1 MAYRKNNKLL
11 PRARQMR
18 GNMTP
23 QERKLWYA
31 FLKDCPVRVYKQ
43 RIIGQYIVD
52 FYCYTAKLVI
62 EVDGAQ
68 HDTTGGVGYDA
79 ERTAWLE
86 AVGLK
91 VLRFTNYEI
100 DCCFARVCQII
111 REEIEHRQAGG

>member
-23 QERKLWYA
+23 QER
-31 FLKDCPVRVYKQ
+31 
-43 RIIGQYIVD
+43 IGQYIVD

-68 HDTTGGVGYDA
+68 HDTTGGVAYDA

-91 VLRFTNYEI
+91 VLRFSNYEI